1 MFADEN
7 ESDINSL
14 GFKNVIKGN
23 LSPGKSF
30 FIDLKFQNQFNK
42 PGPYNTTLSK
52 NV

>member
-7 ESDINSL
+7 ESDINKE

-23 LSPGKSF
+23 VSPDKSF
-30 FIDLKFQNQFNK
+30 FSNLELQNQFIK
-42 PGPYNTTLSK
+42 SGPNNTTLSK